1 MTIFNKSMKNYPV
14 CNVDSLISG
23 AIHKDHCPAERF
35 IPIYLIVAG
44 AFGIVKNLSTLGQRA
59 RNKDKDDKDEQN
71 AKTNPFDGLVSCF
84 LFAWFI
90 AGMLMRRLLIVTKC
104 RLLCIVC
111 CVLSAG
117 LFTTSL

>member
-1 MTIFNKSMKNYPV
+1 MEFLSPV
-14 CNVDSLISG
+14 YIERASFSSTDSHVPG

-90 AGMLMRRLLIVTKC
+90 AGMLPLRLLPNHN
-104 RLLCIVC
+104 
-111 CVLSAG
+111 
-117 LFTTSL
+117 